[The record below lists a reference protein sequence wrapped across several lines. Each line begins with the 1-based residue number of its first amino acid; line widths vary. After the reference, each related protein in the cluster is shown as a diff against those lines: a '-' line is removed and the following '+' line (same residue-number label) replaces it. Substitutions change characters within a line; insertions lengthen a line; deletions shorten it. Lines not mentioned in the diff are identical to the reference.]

1 LAGSIAGKVD
11 ATEDQSDT
19 KPPITSTREVLK
31 TEKVEDDQQRR
42 KKKGNDNAKSADS
55 IKTDE
60 YISFGG

>member
-42 KKKGNDNAKSADS
+42 KKKGNDNASNGS
-55 IKTDE
+55 
-60 YISFGG
+60 